1 MAAAPP
7 TIGLPAPPRRK
18 VGIALHKYQPG
29 PGHGPVLSYL
39 NAAMLNRAVDPHPL
53 LACEMWDPKVSF
65 LAHIDEVNGDGILA
79 DSPRRSVPVAVAEIS
94 SSESAPQVV
103 GELDRVS
110 LTIPPALT
118 T

>member
-1 MAAAPP
+1 MKSLIYLI
-7 TIGLPAPPRRK
+7 TTNRK

-65 LAHIDEVNGDGILA
+65 
-79 DSPRRSVPVAVAEIS
+79 VAPPF
-94 SSESAPQVV
+94 PQV
-103 GELDRVS
+103 E
-110 LTIPPALT
+110 
-118 T
+118 